1 MCRQF
6 IEKIRDDPKFLFM
19 LAVQI
24 GTVLFC
30 VFKIYFGM
38 DYQVQA
44 NTKWLETN
52 KDIGTRVFQLEKQA
66 DDLRT
71 IPQRIARIEA
81 TNDSMIKQLDR
92 IELYLIKGKGEVGP

>member
-1 MCRQF
+1 MCKQF
-6 IEKIRDDPKFLFM
+6 IEKIKEDPKFLFM

-44 NTKWLETN
+44 NTKWLELH
-52 KDIGTRVFQLEKQA
+52 KDIGSRVFQLEKQA

-71 IPQRIARIEA
+71 IPAQIARIEA
-81 TNDSMIKQLDR
+81 NNENMAKQLDR
-92 IELYLIKGKGEVGP
+92 IETILMRDRRK